1 MLAELEFRQKNMSAA
16 MVHFAA
22 VVEQNPDN
30 VVALN
35 AAPYLT
41 ASQNVNTAL
50 RYTQHAAEL
59 APGNPMIE
67 DTLGWVYYRKGDYRK
82 AVEFLAPSVAKQPS
96 PVRQFHLAMGY
107 FKTGDRDLGQQY
119 LSKALA
125 QDPNLFKTEEGWLP

>member
-1 MLAELEFRQKNMSAA
+1 MHGCRSRLAALDAQEGKIDAARSELTGVLAAQPKNEAANLMLAELEFRHKNMPAA
-16 MVHFAA
+16 VVHFAA

-50 RYTQHAAEL
+50 SYTQHAAEL

-67 DTLGWVYYRKGDYRK
+67 DTLAWVYYR
-82 AVEFLAPSVAKQPS
+82 
-96 PVRQFHLAMGY
+96 
-107 FKTGDRDLGQQY
+107 
-119 LSKALA
+119 
-125 QDPNLFKTEEGWLP
+125 

>member
-1 MLAELEFRQKNMSAA
+1 MLAELEFRQKNMPAA
-16 MVHFAA
+16 VVHLAA

-50 RYTQHAAEL
+50 KYTQHAAEL

-67 DTLGWVYYRKGDYRK
+67 DTLAWVYYR
-82 AVEFLAPSVAKQPS
+82 
-96 PVRQFHLAMGY
+96 
-107 FKTGDRDLGQQY
+107 
-119 LSKALA
+119 
-125 QDPNLFKTEEGWLP
+125 